1 MSKTVKVIII
11 ILCLLI
17 LIAAVFSV
25 MYFTIQKEM
34 GLWDFLIANQQAQT
48 RLKQ

>member
-25 MYFTIQKEM
+25 MYFTIQKQVKDKDGM
-34 GLWDFLIANQQAQT
+34 
-48 RLKQ
+48 KKYKK

>member
-17 LIAAVFSV
+17 LIAAVFLCYV
-25 MYFTIQKEM
+25 FYNTEAGK
-34 GLWDFLIANQQAQT
+34 
-48 RLKQ
+48 R